1 MDKRR
6 ITEENKF
13 LNLNLTLVIVIY
25 LVSDIVLQWYYRYE
39 GLNANTIGYLTVAME
54 YSRGHFHNAVNGFF
68 PPLISWL
75 MVPFIKLGMTPVF
88 AFRVLNLVTGL
99 FILIGTKALSYKFN
113 ISNNIRDALMLVLA
127 PILLYYSTYLFPD
140 MLALCFLVYYTVII
154 FDNKYPDKVR
164 NGFLCGMLGSF
175 AYFSKNYAFPFFVA
189 HFLLLNVLF
198 FLRCK
203 TSIDKK
209 NVFRNAVV
217 GLVIFFMISGVWVYL
232 ISSKYGSFT
241 FGTAGDYMSKLL
253 GPEVRADYQFEDTQE
268 DDPVYWAGLLKPSYE
283 TALSAWDDPSFML
296 NKFYPKTVKLT
307 SDPKYLVQRM
317 LKNTSIVIQ
326 TVFVKWFSFLSIPII
341 IAYVLFCIQPLDKL
355 LLRGDI
361 IYPLATVVLFSAG
374 LTPFVVNIDNV
385 RYFWF
390 DNILLLLMGGQVLS
404 VLIHNEFFN
413 GFRKNILIIFFAL
426 SFIAA
431 PLRDVIQ
438 KPSRGEGNYAL
449 SGKLKAYNIQGNI
462 ASDDK
467 WSDAL
472 QVAYHLKLNN
482 DGTFFYGVPKKNQN
496 GEALLNE
503 LKSHNIDY
511 YLVYGESGLPGYK
524 EITDGKILGLKVFS
538 MKERKLS
545 NIVFE

>member
-1 MDKRR
+1 MA
-6 ITEENKF
+6 
-13 LNLNLTLVIVIY
+13 L
-25 LVSDIVLQWYYRYE
+25 
-39 GLNANTIGYLTVAME
+39 E

-88 AFRVLNLVTGL
+88 AFRALNLVTGL
-99 FILIGTKALSYKFN
+99 FILIGAKALSYKFN
-113 ISNNIRDALMLVLA
+113 IADGIRNALLLALV

-154 FDNKYPDKVR
+154 FDNKYPDRVK
-164 NGFLCGMLGSF
+164 NGLLCGVLGSL

-189 HFLLLNVLF
+189 HFLMLNALF

-203 TSIDKK
+203 TAIEKK

-217 GLVIFFMISGVWVYL
+217 GLVVFFMVSGVWVYL

-317 LKNTSIVIQ
+317 LKNTRIVIQ

-341 IAYVLFCIQPLDKL
+341 IAYILFCIQPLDKL
-355 LLRGDI
+355 LQRGDI

-404 VLIHNEFFN
+404 VLIRNEFFS
-413 GFRKNILIIFFAL
+413 GLRMSILIIFFVL
-426 SFIAA
+426 SFIAG
-431 PLRDVIQ
+431 PLRNVIQ
-438 KPSRGEGNYAL
+438 KPARGEDNYAL
-449 SGKLKAYNIQGNI
+449 FEKLKAYNVQGNI

-472 QVAYHLKLNN
+472 QVAYHLKLDN
-482 DGTFFYGVPKKNQN
+482 DGTFFYGVPKKNQS
-496 GEALLNE
+496 GEALLHE

-524 EITDGKILGLKVFS
+524 EITDGRIPGLKVFS
-538 MKERKLS
+538 MKEGEK
-545 NIVFE
+545 